1 MNTAATPSLFASGAI
16 GPQGARTTPSSSGGK
31 SMLELL
37 YDGFYLVFL
46 LKRSYVPKSAEHLRG
61 QIRELLDAFELNA
74 RRMSAS
80 ADDVFSAKYA
90 FCALLDET
98 VLGSAFDI
106 RDEWGRSPL
115 QLAFFGDQLAGENFF
130 VKLDQLRGNGAASL
144 QALEVFHYCL
154 LLGFQGKYMLEAPE
168 KLALLTARLGDE
180 IAFLRGKRNGFAPF
194 WAIPDKVNHLLKGDM
209 PLTYI
214 LIGMAAIG
222 LAAFLGLQALLG
234 HKLNGE
240 MKPFD
245 SLLQAPPQ
253 AAHITINLP

>member
-1 MNTAATPSLFASGAI
+1 MSIPANPSLFADGSDSPQAHRAGA
-16 GPQGARTTPSSSGGK
+16 GNGK

-46 LKRSYVPKSAEHLRG
+46 LKRNYVPNSADHLRS
-61 QIRELLDAFELNA
+61 QIRELLDTFETSA

-80 ADDVFSAKYA
+80 ADDVFAAKYA

-98 VLGSAFDI
+98 VLGSQFSI
-106 RDEWGRSPL
+106 REEWGRNPL

-130 VKLDQLRGNGAASL
+130 VKLDQLRGHGAPSL
-144 QALEVFHYCL
+144 QALEIFHYCL

-180 IAFLRGKRNGFAPF
+180 IAFMRGKRTGFSPF
-194 WAIPDKVNHLLKGDM
+194 WAIPDKVNHMLKGDI

-214 LIGMAAIG
+214 LIGMAALG
-222 LAAFLGLQALLG
+222 LVAFLGLQALLG
-234 HKLNGE
+234 HRISSE

-245 SLLQAPPQ
+245 SLLQSPPQ